1 MLTAFYLLTYYL
13 MLIARELRKTN
24 IAEYILYMWQVED
37 LLRACSFDPE
47 KIEQQLVKRY
57 NADEV
62 LGKEIADWYHNL
74 AVMMVNEHV
83 QEKGHLQVIVNLIND
98 LNEFHFKMLEI
109 QTDQEYVRLHRKNE
123 EAITEVMRKTATN
136 TANVVEACLNA
147 LYGFMMLKLKSSEIS
162 SETHQTIENFARQI
176 GHLSARYIQFE
187 NDDFEF

>member
-1 MLTAFYLLTYYL
+1 

-62 LGKEIADWYHNL
+62 AGKEIADWYTNL
-74 AVMMVNEHV
+74 AVMMEKEHV
-83 QEKGHLQVIVNLIND
+83 LEKGHLQVIANLIND
-98 LNEFHFKMLEI
+98 LNEFHLKMLDV
-109 QTDQEYVRLHRKNE
+109 QTDQEYVRLHQQNK
-123 EAITEVMRKTATN
+123 EAINEVLHKTATDSGN
-136 TANVVEACLNA
+136 EVEACLNA

-162 SETHQTIENFARQI
+162 PQTHQTIERLARQI